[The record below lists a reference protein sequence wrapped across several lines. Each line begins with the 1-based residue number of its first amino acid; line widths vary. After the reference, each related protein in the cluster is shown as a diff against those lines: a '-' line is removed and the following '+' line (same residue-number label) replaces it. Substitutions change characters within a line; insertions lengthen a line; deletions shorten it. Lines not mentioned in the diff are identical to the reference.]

1 MPRYYKIEFT
11 LLLIINL
18 TRIMNAKII
27 KIFFLLLLPT
37 SAVSAQSVEVT
48 ITGIRNTEGRIGIGV
63 FRDNE
68 SFKKEKSYR
77 ELQFPKKGISGGEMT
92 VRFDLPPGTY
102 GLALV
107 DDENS
112 DGEMEYNFIGVPK
125 EGFGF
130 SDYYESGLKKP
141 RFDSFRFTLDKGQK
155 KSIKIR
161 VRYIL

>member
-1 MPRYYKIEFT
+1 MTMKT
-11 LLLIINL
+11 L
-18 TRIMNAKII
+18 II
-27 KIFFLLLLPT
+27 KIFMLMLLP
-37 SAVSAQSVEVT
+37 AAAINAQDVEVT
-48 ITGIRNTEGRIGIGV
+48 ITGIRNTRGQMGIGV

-68 SFKKEKSYR
+68 TFKKEKAYR
-77 ELQFPKKGISGGEMT
+77 DLQFVKKDISKGEMK

-102 GLALV
+102 GIALV

-112 DGEMEYNFIGVPK
+112 DGVMEYNRLGIPK

-130 SDYYESGLKKP
+130 SDYYHTGLKKP
-141 RFDSFRFTLDKGQK
+141 KFDSFKFTLDKGQK

>member
-1 MPRYYKIEFT
+1 MKT
-11 LLLIINL
+11 L
-18 TRIMNAKII
+18 II
-27 KIFFLLLLPT
+27 KIFMLMLLP
-37 SAVSAQSVEVT
+37 AAAINAQDVEVT
-48 ITGIRNTEGRIGIGV
+48 ITGIRNTKGQMGLGV

-68 SFKKEKSYR
+68 TFKKEKAYR
-77 ELQFPKKGISGGEMT
+77 DLQFVKKDISKGEMK

-102 GLALV
+102 GIALV

-112 DGEMEYNFIGVPK
+112 DGVMEYNRLGIPK

-130 SDYYESGLKKP
+130 SDYYHTGLKKP
-141 RFDSFRFTLDKGQK
+141 KFDSFNFTLDKGQK

>member
-1 MPRYYKIEFT
+1 MKTLVTKIC
-11 LLLIINL
+11 L
-18 TRIMNAKII
+18 
-27 KIFFLLLLPT
+27 LLLLP
-37 SAVSAQSVEVT
+37 AVSINAQNLEVT
-48 ITGIRNTEGRIGIGV
+48 ITGIRNTKGQMGIGV

-68 SFKKEKSYR
+68 SFKKEQAYR
-77 ELQFPKKGISGGEMT
+77 ELQFAKKDISSGEMK

-102 GLALV
+102 GIALV

-112 DGEMEYNFIGVPK
+112 DGVMEYNFLGVPK

-130 SDYYESGLKKP
+130 SDYYHTGMKKP
-141 RFDSFRFTLDKGQK
+141 KFDSFKFTLDKGQK